1 MAKDQKELLTELKN
15 GSSSFSL
22 IGKVKLVEGGFGGAV
37 QKEKSNWLGVNSK
50 FGVEISDGNVIY
62 PAVRG
67 GYMLDN
73 PVLKKF
79 GKDKGTGLVSIPY
92 AKRHDENILSGLAQY
107 AFMRGAISKDET
119 GRPEV
124 KKFIDAIDFEAY
136 LAENL
141 YDGMDIKVNGDVEY
155 SPGKEDE
162 VYRNYTVTSIYLN
175 EEYKKNEE
183 VVPQAEPRAII
194 HQTYV
199 FDDDVISNKKGWK
212 KDFQSEGQVVLTMY
226 APQYISKRKV
236 GDTYVEW
243 KKVMPLR
250 QNVYI
255 KGDPTDEKSLKLT
268 EGLIKRLFTIKEG
281 VVREL
286 TINSVINEGYT
297 TQTGDFE
304 ISKDMQELINLGLI
318 SEEEVKKS
326 ATVRGSRTS
335 ELIFL
340 TPATNVTDDGEITI
354 SMDDEKYAPEV
365 LFTPDVDSEEETE
378 AFTKKSEPVAT
389 KETED
394 AYGETEN
401 EGFNS
406 VSFED
411 MFQ

>member
-1 MAKDQKELLTELKN
+1 M
-15 GSSSFSL
+15 
-22 IGKVKLVEGGFGGAV
+22 
-37 QKEKSNWLGVNSK
+37 
-50 FGVEISDGNVIY
+50 
-62 PAVRG
+62 
-67 GYMLDN
+67 
-73 PVLKKF
+73 
-79 GKDKGTGLVSIPY
+79 
-92 AKRHDENILSGLAQY
+92 
-107 AFMRGAISKDET
+107 
-119 GRPEV
+119 
-124 KKFIDAIDFEAY
+124 
-136 LAENL
+136 
-141 YDGMDIKVNGDVEY
+141 
-155 SPGKEDE
+155 
-162 VYRNYTVTSIYLN
+162 
-175 EEYKKNEE
+175 
-183 VVPQAEPRAII
+183 
-194 HQTYV
+194 YV
-199 FDDDVISNKKGWK
+199 
-212 KDFQSEGQVVLTMY
+212 
-226 APQYISKRKV
+226 PQYISKRKV

-268 EGLIKRLFTIKEG
+268 EGLIKRLFTLKEG

-365 LFTPDVDSEEETE
+365 LFTPDVDSEEEAE
-378 AFTKKSEPVAT
+378 AFTKKSDPVAT

-401 EGFNS
+401 EGFDS

>member
-1 MAKDQKELLTELKN
+1 M
-15 GSSSFSL
+15 
-22 IGKVKLVEGGFGGAV
+22 
-37 QKEKSNWLGVNSK
+37 
-50 FGVEISDGNVIY
+50 
-62 PAVRG
+62 
-67 GYMLDN
+67 
-73 PVLKKF
+73 
-79 GKDKGTGLVSIPY
+79 
-92 AKRHDENILSGLAQY
+92 
-107 AFMRGAISKDET
+107 
-119 GRPEV
+119 
-124 KKFIDAIDFEAY
+124 
-136 LAENL
+136 
-141 YDGMDIKVNGDVEY
+141 
-155 SPGKEDE
+155 
-162 VYRNYTVTSIYLN
+162 
-175 EEYKKNEE
+175 
-183 VVPQAEPRAII
+183 
-194 HQTYV
+194 
-199 FDDDVISNKKGWK
+199 
-212 KDFQSEGQVVLTMY
+212 
-226 APQYISKRKV
+226 
-236 GDTYVEW
+236 
-243 KKVMPLR
+243 
-250 QNVYI
+250 
-255 KGDPTDEKSLKLT
+255 
-268 EGLIKRLFTIKEG
+268 FTLKEG

-365 LFTPDVDSEEETE
+365 LFTPDVDSDEETE

-401 EGFNS
+401 EGFDS